1 MQAITELVQ
10 DDPYMRMTPEQR
22 IAQRKMRRRN
32 FFGARPPQFNPAP
45 LAIVPPADPID
56 PSIRKWIDAKKETF
70 VHPWSHG
77 MWFFDLVVRSQQPT
91 HYLPKPRFAR
101 IELIQRV
108 LCKFYGITMA
118 ELLSP
123 RRTQNIVRPRQKGF
137 LLAKVLSNK
146 SLPEIGRR
154 FGGRDHTTVL
164 HGIRQVEAKIA
175 SDPVFANEVAGLR
188 ELVEA
193 ELQR

>member
-1 MQAITELVQ
+1 MQAITELVY
-10 DDPYMRMTPEQR
+10 DDPYTRMTPQQR
-22 IAQRKMRRRN
+22 IAERKMRRQN
-32 FFGARPPQFNPAP
+32 FFGERPPKLNPAP
-45 LAIVPPADPID
+45 FKIVPPAEPID
-56 PSIRKWIDAKKETF
+56 PAIRIWIEAKKETF
-70 VHPWSHG
+70 ANPWLHA

-101 IELIQRV
+101 IEMIQRV
-108 LCKFYGITMA
+108 LCKYYGVTMA
-118 ELLSP
+118 ELLSH

-137 LLAKVLSNK
+137 FLAKVLSNK

-175 SDPVFANEVAGLR
+175 SDPAFAAEVAELR
-188 ELVEA
+188 TLVEA
-193 ELQR
+193 GLQQ